1 MYERISIFTRTRA
14 HTKIANH
21 ILSNLFVIHSITK
34 MEIIKLPFGV
44 ILLKNFF
51 DDDEQKGIV
60 EELLHLHTLN
70 DSRVVDTSINPNPMF
85 AYDIDPKYA
94 GIHLEIKDKLS
105 SPADHTAIERM
116 LRVGKDIATVANH
129 AKENDEYER
138 SMYKFHIPIERPVEG
153 TEGAES
159 AEGAKDAGIE
169 KRHVNADTIYCVSYD
184 SDGKCFRHADYWN
197 SWVFGASF
205 GHASDFR
212 YGIRPDQTEKHKRV
226 KPKRA
231 HKLKKAYKDRDI
243 VVRVESGDV
252 LIFNGNVLFHSVI
265 KIYED
270 LPEFWEQ
277 LEGRHPKVNRIC
289 LQFRDKRTA
298 DNEDTNM
305 QDRHLLVEH
314 MARSRAAM
322 TKAGQEASIKDEV
335 D

>member
-1 MYERISIFTRTRA
+1 
-14 HTKIANH
+14 
-21 ILSNLFVIHSITK
+21 

-44 ILLKNFF
+44 VLLKNFF

-60 EELLHLHTLN
+60 EQLLHLHTLN
-70 DSRVVDTSINPNPMF
+70 ESRVVDTSISPNPMF

-94 GIHLEIKDKLS
+94 QIHLEIKDKLS
-105 SPADHTAIERM
+105 SPADHAAIEYL
-116 LRVGKDIATVANH
+116 LRIGKDIAAVANH
-129 AKENDEYER
+129 AKQNDEYER
-138 SMYKFHIPIERPVEG
+138 SMYKFHIPTERPVECVE
-153 TEGAES
+153 TAES
-159 AEGAKDAGIE
+159 AEDKEIE

-205 GHASDFR
+205 GHASEFR

-226 KPKRA
+226 KLERA

-243 VVRVESGDV
+243 IVRVESGDV
-252 LIFNGNVLFHSVI
+252 LIFNGNVLFHSVT

-270 LPEFWEQ
+270 LPEFWER

-305 QDRHLLVEH
+305 QDRHLIAEH
-314 MARSRAAM
+314 MARGRAAM
-322 TKAGQEASIKDEV
+322 IKTGQEVSMKSEV